1 MNKFSLICTFLCVLF
16 STESQSQDL
25 FLADSLARAKQYSA
39 ALLAYERAYFE
50 LSEFPDTSLSAA
62 NLQAAQN
69 ACLLRKVYCLKE
81 MGAFEEASK
90 NTLRFDLNNLPDTS
104 QFSLRNEI
112 VVCYFL
118 AGFYEDALSQI
129 QQLRFFVKDSTLHH
143 PADLWEILA
152 LTQLKRYAEA
162 KESFRKYKEKNK
174 LTVDVDSV
182 FSFAKKPK
190 FRNPKKAKT
199 LATFL
204 PGAGMMYAGNPKEG
218 IISLLLQATT
228 LGFAG
233 GSIWNSYYFSGFLT
247 GFGLFQAFYFGGIR
261 RTELLVEKRNQQLAK
276 AYTQKVTQALIK

>member
-1 MNKFSLICTFLCVLF
+1 MNKFFLICTFLCVLF
-16 STESQSQDL
+16 SIKAPCQDL
-25 FLADSLARAKQYSA
+25 DLGDSLRRIKQYSA

-50 LSEFPDTSLSAA
+50 HSEFPDTNLSASDF
-62 NLQAAQN
+62 QAAQN

-104 QFSLRNEI
+104 QSVLRNEI

-143 PADLWEILA
+143 PSDLWEILA

-162 KESFRKYKEKNK
+162 KEGFMKYKERNK
-174 LTVDVDSV
+174 LTVDVEAV

-190 FRNPKKAKT
+190 FRNAKKAKT
-199 LATFL
+199 LATLL

-218 IISLLLQATT
+218 IISLLLQAGT
-228 LGFAG
+228 LAFAG
-233 GSIWNSYYFSGFLT
+233 GSIWNGYYFSGFLT
-247 GFGLFQAFYFGGIR
+247 GLGLFQAFYFGGIR
-261 RTELLVEKRNQQLAK
+261 RTELLVERHNQQLIK
-276 AYTQKVTQALIK
+276 IYGQKVTKALMK